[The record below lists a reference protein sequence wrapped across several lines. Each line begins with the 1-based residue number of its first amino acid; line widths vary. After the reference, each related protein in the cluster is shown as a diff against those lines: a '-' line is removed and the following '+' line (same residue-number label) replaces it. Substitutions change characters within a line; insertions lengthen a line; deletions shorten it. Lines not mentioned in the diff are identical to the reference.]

1 MQRRNYQ
8 KELEKILETIKDR
21 EERPLLLIHS
31 CCAPCSSYVL
41 EYLTEYFNIIDLYY
55 NPNIQDDEEY
65 RYRAGELERLIS
77 EMPHRNSISFIEG
90 KYDPDR
96 YRELIRGLEKEPE
109 GGKRCSV
116 CFRMRLYEAAEQAAK
131 LKADFF
137 TTTLTIS
144 PMKDPVLL
152 NSIGEEAGEKY
163 GVRFLPSEFRKK
175 GGYLRSIQLSK
186 QYSLYRQ
193 DYCGCIYSKIEAENR
208 RKDRNGSSNC
218 RT

>member
-8 KELEKILETIKDR
+8 KELEKILDTIK
-21 EERPLLLIHS
+21 ERDEKPLLLIHS

-41 EYLTEYFNIIDLYY
+41 EYLTDYFNIIDYYY
-55 NPNIQDDEEY
+55 NPNIQDEKEY
-65 RYRAGELERLIS
+65 RYRADELNRLIS
-77 EMPHRNSISFIEG
+77 EMHHNNSITFLEG
-90 KYDPDR
+90 KYDPYR
-96 YRELIRGLEKEPE
+96 YKELINGLEKEPE
-109 GGKRCSV
+109 GGKRCNI
-116 CFRMRLYEAAEQAAK
+116 CFRMRLYEAAEEAAK

-163 GVRFLPSEFRKK
+163 GIRFLPSEFRKK

-186 QYSLYRQ
+186 KYSLYRQ

-218 RT
+218 RA